1 MGRIG
6 GIGGRMIDA
15 YTLKLR
21 QAMPLEDKIRFT
33 QRRITEWV
41 EHFGIN
47 GCYVSFSG
55 GKDSTV
61 LLHIVRE
68 LYPEI
73 EAVFVDTG
81 LEYPEIRKFVKSFDN
96 VTILRPEMRFDKV
109 LEKYG
114 FPIISKEVSEC
125 IDQGRKAL
133 VTGKYT
139 YRLEKLNGTAK
150 DKDGNKSMYNQEKW
164 KFLLDAPFKISNKCC
179 NVMKKKPVHDYHK
192 KTGKVPFIAIMADES
207 RLRTKCYLRQGCN
220 GFKNKIPTST
230 PIAFWTEQDILE
242 YIDTYKI
249 PIASVYGEI
258 KIDNKYKYYTTGCK
272 RTGCMFCGFGCHLEK
287 YPNRFQRLAKTH
299 PKQYD
304 YIINT
309 WGMGKVLDFI
319 GVEYRPNIDRGQMK
333 LKLAEEEWK

>member
-1 MGRIG
+1 ML
-6 GIGGRMIDA
+6 DK
-15 YTLKLR
+15 YSLKLR
-21 QAMPLEDKIRFT
+21 QAMPLKDKIRFT
-33 QRRITEWV
+33 ERRIHEWV
-41 EHFGIN
+41 EHFGVN

-61 LLHIVRE
+61 LLYIVRS
-68 LYPEI
+68 LYPDI

-81 LEYPEIRKFVKSFDN
+81 LEYPEIRQFVKSFHT

-114 FPIISKEVSEC
+114 YPIISKEVSEC
-125 IDQGRKAL
+125 IDQARKYL
-133 VTGKYT
+133 KDNKHYKY
-139 YRLEKLNGTAK
+139 RMDKLNGK
-150 DKDGNKSMYNQEKW
+150 KSSHNCPQW

-179 NVMKKKPVHDYHK
+179 NVMKKTPVHNFYH
-192 KTGKVPFIAIMADES
+192 KTGKTPIIATMAEES
-207 RLRTKCYLRQGCN
+207 SLRESQYLRQGCN

-249 PIASVYGEI
+249 PIASVYGDVI
-258 KIDNKYKYYTTGCK
+258 KTDKYYTTGCS
-272 RTGCMFCGFGCHLEK
+272 RTGCMFCGYGCHLDK
-287 YPNRFQRLAKTH
+287 YPNRFQRLAETH

-309 WGMGKVLDFI
+309 LGMGKVLDFI
-319 GVEYRPNIDRGQMK
+319 NVEYKPKVNKGQ
-333 LKLAEEEWK
+333 LRLF